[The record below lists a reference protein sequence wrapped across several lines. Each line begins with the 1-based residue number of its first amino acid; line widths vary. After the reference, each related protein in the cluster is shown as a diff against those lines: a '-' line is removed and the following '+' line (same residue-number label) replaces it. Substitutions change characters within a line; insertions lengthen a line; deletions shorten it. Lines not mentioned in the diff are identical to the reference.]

1 MKKLYFVLTFSLTLF
16 CIRATAGDTLA
27 YYPLTSDGVDQ
38 MGLNANMTLTNAPFL
53 SGGVY
58 CNGSAAGYTVL
69 SPQINNFLFDD
80 FYIGFDFM
88 VEEYLT
94 QPVIVGGTSYRWLG
108 LYLNADSTISLYY
121 NNSNFEVST
130 VTYETMQ
137 WYTGSITYDGTTARI
152 YLNGELVT
160 AWTTSLT
167 YIATDTEIGT
177 RNYAT
182 VGTLKGYLRNLII
195 INDHAAGKKEL
206 FNTTISFLPNPANDY
221 LTISGSNQNS
231 AINIYD
237 ITGRLVI
244 STRNE
249 NKPIDLSG
257 INTGV
262 YFVRI
267 ENNGTLFTGKFVKK

>member
-1 MKKLYFVLTFSLTLF
+1 MKKFYFAFTFCLALF
-16 CIRATAGDTLA
+16 CVRALAGDTLA
-27 YYPLTSDGVDQ
+27 YYPLTSNGVDQ

-69 SPQINNFLFDD
+69 TPQINNFLFDN

-108 LYLNADSTISLYY
+108 FYLKADSTLSMLY
-121 NNSNFEVST
+121 NNNNYEVST
-130 VTYETMQ
+130 VTYEPLQ

-152 YLNGELVT
+152 YLNGSLVT

-177 RNYAT
+177 RNYANVAT
-182 VGTLKGYLRNLII
+182 FKGYLRNLII
-195 INDHAAGKKEL
+195 INDHAAGNREL
-206 FNTTISFLPNPANDY
+206 FNTTISFSPNPASDY
-221 LTISGSNQNS
+221 LTISGIDQNS
-231 AINIYD
+231 VINIYD
-237 ITGRLVI
+237 ITGRLLI

-249 NKPIDLSG
+249 NKPIDISG

-267 ENNGTLFTGKFVKK
+267 EGNGQLFTGKFIRK